1 MENVMQLV
9 TGIREGLKQQNSSQK
24 DEVTVMKAM
33 LNDREYQVGVY
44 AKEGQVGTFC
54 PAEEARTMIT
64 SVISGA
70 AKIANVEAK
79 QLADEYE
86 FSKNDA
92 QNMVNISKE
101 YVNTYLQTGRK
112 LPLGGR
118 ESSDVSLSLKS
129 VEAGTRTYPK
139 KIGVD
144 DQGNNI
150 YETAT
155 TEVKAHNT
163 VKAHGSCPSWVK

>member
-1 MENVMQLV
+1 MENVKQLV

-24 DEVTVMKAM
+24 DEVAVMKAM

-44 AKEGQVGTFC
+44 SKEGQVGTFC
-54 PAEEARTMIT
+54 PAEEARTMVS

-70 AKIANVEAK
+70 AKIAHVEAK

-118 ESSDVSLSLKS
+118 ETSDVSLSLKS

-139 KIGVD
+139 KVGVD
-144 DQGNNI
+144 AQGNDV
-150 YETAT
+150 YEKAT
-155 TEVKAHNT
+155 TEVKPHT
-163 VKAHGSCPSWVK
+163 SVKVHGSCPSWVK